1 MLESS
6 SCKRGN
12 DLEGTLNET
21 KERKSIIADTENV
34 KSNFATE
41 RKYNMQQYRLKM
53 FLIWWIK
60 LQDIL
65 WYKLKYK
72 LCMCL

>member
-34 KSNFATE
+34 KSNFVTE

-53 FLIWWIK
+53 FLI
-60 LQDIL
+60 
-65 WYKLKYK
+65 
-72 LCMCL
+72 